1 MSKPSRARYR
11 TTNWSSYTES
21 LRKRGS
27 LLIWL
32 DKEMTWLAS
41 HDGKPGRPAVFSD
54 AAIQFCLTIK
64 VLFKLPLRQTTG
76 MVASL
81 LKMADLDWAVPD
93 YTTLCRRQKTL
104 AVQIP
109 YRRADGPLKLLVDS
123 TGIKFLGDG
132 EWQARKH
139 GVQGRRQWRKVHLAM
154 DTATSDIRAVEFTP
168 SSDGDSP
175 VLPELLDQIHGDEEI
190 GTVTADGA
198 YDTRRCH
205 AAIIDRQATPIIP
218 IRKNGRPWKEDCPAA
233 IARNETL
240 RATRHY
246 GRAFWKRWTGYH
258 VRSRIE
264 AKMRCL
270 KAFGE
275 AAGEIGFAKPLGDY
289 SEAEA
294 LQVIDAIVT
303 CYTEAMVEHHE
314 ATKYPPVRGIKE
326 PVSDPFADLEDDL
339 PWEEPKAQAQT
350 ARTAAPKEARR

>member
-1 MSKPSRARYR
+1 MSKPSPARYR
-11 TTNWSSYTES
+11 TTNWSSYTAS

-32 DKEMTWLAS
+32 DKEMTWLAPP
-41 HDGKPGRPAVFSD
+41 DGGPGHPAVFSD

-81 LKMADLDWAVPD
+81 LKLADLDWAVPD

-109 YRRADGPLKLLVDS
+109 YRRADGPLNLLVDS

-132 EWQARKH
+132 ALSWFACKPLPGNKWQARKH

-168 SSDGDSP
+168 SSEGDSP
-175 VLPELLDQIHGDEEI
+175 VLPELLDQIPDSEEI

-205 AAIIDRQATPIIP
+205 TAIIDRQATAIIP

-233 IARNETL
+233 IARNETR

-246 GRAFWKRWTGYH
+246 GRAFWKRWAGYH
-258 VRSRIE
+258 ARSRIE

-275 AAGEIGFAKPLGDY
+275 RIAA
-289 SEAEA
+289 
-294 LQVIDAIVT
+294 
-303 CYTEAMVEHHE
+303 
-314 ATKYPPVRGIKE
+314 R
-326 PVSDPFADLEDDL
+326 DPDR
-339 PWEEPKAQAQT
+339 QT
-350 ARTAAPKEARR
+350 AEIQIRVALMNRFSALGTAEIVRVT